1 MTYATEDNYG
11 IEPQAGMVLS
21 EYFDKAG
28 QVAQVKLQANA
39 GGDYY
44 IDYRDQTYRI
54 MKRVVHPNLTITQVE
69 NIAEDWALANDSV
82 QLLNE

>member
-44 IDYRDQTYRI
+44 IDYRDQSYRI
-54 MKRVVHPNLTITQVE
+54 MERVVHPKLTITQVE

>member
-1 MTYATEDNYG
+1 MTFATEDNNSIDG
-11 IEPQAGMVLS
+11 AGMVLS
-21 EYFDKAG
+21 EYFDKTG
-28 QVAQVKLQANA
+28 RVAQVKLQANA

-44 IDYRDQTYRI
+44 IDYRDPSYRI
-54 MKRVVHPNLTITQVE
+54 VKRVVHPNLTITQVE